1 MSIRKLNYF
10 TDNHKEYLVIMFYD
24 NYVVIY
30 DIKDE
35 RYCKLVGHRSF
46 IANIGFDQIEK
57 MIVTAGMD
65 HRICLCRINAI
76 KETYWENATIIG
88 N

>member
-46 IANIGFDQIEK
+46 IANIGFD
-57 MIVTAGMD
+57 
-65 HRICLCRINAI
+65 
-76 KETYWENATIIG
+76 
-88 N
+88 